1 MENIGFSEIVSNID
15 LQELHWVAKIALLA
29 GLFAVASGLSL
40 LISKDGKEGGGNLI
54 IGIIVLIIFFYF
66 RYERSR
72 DQLIVKANHERE
84 LTEKQEKKASLE
96 QIQKE
101 QDNCNIEMARH
112 KAEEFL
118 RRKQLP
124 IIELISS
131 QFLDNSRCEVAYIFR
146 VKKMVY
152 NGYSYVQGD
161 KMYQATLTLGKFSG
175 NYEFID
181 GDLYDPI
188 EKTVQQILK

>member
-1 MENIGFSEIVSNID
+1 MENIGFSEIFSNID
-15 LQELHWVAKIALLA
+15 LQELHLIAKIALLA
-29 GLFAVASGLSL
+29 GLFAVASGLLL
-40 LISKDGKEGGGNLI
+40 LIAKDGKEGGGNLVTGVI
-54 IGIIVLIIFFYF
+54 ILTIFFYF

-72 DQLIVKANHERE
+72 DQLIAKANHERD
-84 LTEKQEKKASLE
+84 LTAKQEKKETLD
-96 QIQKE
+96 QIQRQ
-101 QDNCNIEMARH
+101 QDNCNIEMALL
-112 KAEEFL
+112 KAKEFL
-118 RRKQLP
+118 QRKQLP
-124 IIELISS
+124 VIELISS
-131 QFLDNSRCEVAYIFR
+131 HFLDNSRCEVAYIFR

-188 EKTVQQILK
+188 AKTEQQLVL